1 VELPFDYISSETKGG
16 VGGTCVLRCARLAC
30 LSTMLGSSAG
40 PAAALHKHLLACLLS
55 PHLASATA
63 CHEPTQPT
71 SPPLLAMTHPTRHR
85 GCVPKKLMVYASE
98 YADDFKDS
106 VGFG

>member
-1 VELPFDYISSETKGG
+1 MPNCIALGGCSKPPAAGSAVLCWVDTGVEAGAVQHQMSMLWLPLLRGLHAGAKVACVELPFDYISSETKGG
-16 VGGTCVLRCARLAC
+16 VGGTCVL
-30 LSTMLGSSAG
+30 
-40 PAAALHKHLLACLLS
+40 
-55 PHLASATA
+55 
-63 CHEPTQPT
+63 
-71 SPPLLAMTHPTRHR
+71 R

>member
-1 VELPFDYISSETKGG
+1 MHEHWGACNVRYMCARYVATTCCPWSLLHLGCAAAGAKVACVELPFDYISSETKGG
-16 VGGTCVLRCARLAC
+16 VGGTCVL
-30 LSTMLGSSAG
+30 
-40 PAAALHKHLLACLLS
+40 
-55 PHLASATA
+55 
-63 CHEPTQPT
+63 
-71 SPPLLAMTHPTRHR
+71 R

>member
-1 VELPFDYISSETKGG
+1 MQITVCKHKQQSYTIINLYTCVCGAGAKVACVELPFDYISSETKGG
-16 VGGTCVLRCARLAC
+16 VGGTCVL
-30 LSTMLGSSAG
+30 
-40 PAAALHKHLLACLLS
+40 
-55 PHLASATA
+55 
-63 CHEPTQPT
+63 
-71 SPPLLAMTHPTRHR
+71 R

>member
-1 VELPFDYISSETKGG
+1 VACVELPFDYISSDSKGG
-16 VGGTCVLRCARLAC
+16 VGGTCVL
-30 LSTMLGSSAG
+30 
-40 PAAALHKHLLACLLS
+40 
-55 PHLASATA
+55 
-63 CHEPTQPT
+63 
-71 SPPLLAMTHPTRHR
+71 R

>member
-1 VELPFDYISSETKGG
+1 MPSELSTAMRVLCCAVLPSGAKVACVELPFDYISSETKGG
-16 VGGTCVLRCARLAC
+16 VGGTCVL
-30 LSTMLGSSAG
+30 
-40 PAAALHKHLLACLLS
+40 
-55 PHLASATA
+55 
-63 CHEPTQPT
+63 
-71 SPPLLAMTHPTRHR
+71 R